1 LPIKT
6 YRGVQSL
13 RFVSAVLV
21 VAVHAC
27 RWFNRDAAAGA
38 AAPEGELLGDLCVA
52 TFFLISGFVVVHV
65 VRSGH
70 EPDWKTFALRRAI
83 RILPLA
89 WAMTTIKVVAA
100 VLAPDAMFDGGLTPT
115 RIVASF
121 LLVPSRDPEGMVRLL
136 WGVEWTLVFEM
147 AFYVLVA
154 IAIAIRLDPIVL
166 ATPVIL
172 MVAGLSIWRP
182 VGGSVLWFYA
192 DPIILFLAAGMWIA
206 QATHTMKAWP
216 ASAVTLAA
224 ALLYATAEALR
235 GDSTS
240 LVAGLVF
247 AAVTGVFALLVIAEP
262 YVGKRIPRWLVLGG
276 DTAFALYLTHPLV
289 AQVLPRVLGR
299 LGVTEVPWF
308 PVVLVSIAL
317 SIGLGWFVHRRID
330 MPLGRLL
337 RGKLIRPRSPR
348 PLETR

>member
-1 LPIKT
+1 
-6 YRGVQSL
+6 VQSL

-27 RWFNRDAAAGA
+27 RWYNRDTGAGA
-38 AAPEGELLGDLCVA
+38 VAPEGELLGDLCVA

-89 WAMTTIKVVAA
+89 WAMTSVKIMAA

-115 RIVASF
+115 RILASF
-121 LLVPSRDPEGMVRLL
+121 LLVPSRDPEGAVRLL

-147 AFYVLVA
+147 AFYLLVT
-154 IAIAIRLDPIVL
+154 IAIAIRLDPVVL

-172 MVAGLSIWRP
+172 MVAALSIWRP
-182 VGGSVLWFYA
+182 GGGSVLWFYA
-192 DPIILFLAAGMWIA
+192 DPLILFLAAGMWIA
-206 QATHTMKAWP
+206 QATHTRKAWP
-216 ASAVTLAA
+216 ASVVTLVA
-224 ALLYATAEALR
+224 ALLWATTEALR
-235 GDSTS
+235 GESTA
-240 LVAGLVF
+240 LDAGLEF

-262 YVGKRIPRWLVLGG
+262 YVGKRIPGWLVLGG

-299 LGVTEVPWF
+299 LGVVDMPWF

-317 SIGLGWFVHRRID
+317 SIGLGWFVHQWIDLPVGRALRR
-330 MPLGRLL
+330 RLV
-337 RGKLIRPRSPR
+337 RPRPR
-348 PLETR
+348 RLAAMR

>member
-27 RWFNRDAAAGA
+27 RWYNRDTGAGA
-38 AAPEGELLGDLCVA
+38 VAPEGELLGDLCVA

-89 WAMTTIKVVAA
+89 WAMTSVKIMAA

-115 RIVASF
+115 RILASF
-121 LLVPSRDPEGMVRLL
+121 LLVPSRDPEGAIRLL

-147 AFYVLVA
+147 AFYLLVA
-154 IAIAIRLDPIVL
+154 IAIAIRLDPVVL

-172 MVAGLSIWRP
+172 MVAALSIWRP
-182 VGGSVLWFYA
+182 GGGSVLWFYA
-192 DPIILFLAAGMWIA
+192 DPLILFLAAGMWIA
-206 QATHTMKAWP
+206 QATHTRKTWP
-216 ASAVTLAA
+216 ASVVTLVA
-224 ALLYATAEALR
+224 ALLYATTEALR
-235 GDSTS
+235 GESTA
-240 LVAGLVF
+240 LEAGLVF

-262 YVGKRIPRWLVLGG
+262 YVGKRIPGWLVLGG

-299 LGVTEVPWF
+299 LGVVDMPWF

-317 SIGLGWFVHRRID
+317 SIGLGWFVHQWIDLPVGRALRR
-330 MPLGRLL
+330 RLV
-337 RGKLIRPRSPR
+337 RPRPR
-348 PLETR
+348 RLAAMR

>member
-27 RWFNRDAAAGA
+27 RWFNRDTGAGA
-38 AAPEGELLGDLCVA
+38 VAPEGELLGDLCVA

-89 WAMTTIKVVAA
+89 WAMTSIKIVAA

-115 RIVASF
+115 RILTSF

-147 AFYVLVA
+147 AFYLLVT
-154 IAIAIRLDPIVL
+154 IAIALRLDPVVL
-166 ATPVIL
+166 VTPVIL
-172 MVAGLSIWRP
+172 VVSALSIWRP
-182 VGGSVLWFYA
+182 GGGSVLWFYA
-192 DPIILFLAAGMWIA
+192 DPIVLFLAAGMWIGR
-206 QATHTMKAWP
+206 ATHTGRAWP
-216 ASAVTLAA
+216 TSAV
-224 ALLYATAEALR
+224 ALVAMLFYTTTNALR
-235 GDSTS
+235 GASTA
-240 LVAGLVF
+240 VDAGLVF
-247 AAVTGVFALLVIAEP
+247 AVVTGVFALLVIAEP
-262 YVGKRIPRWLVLGG
+262 HVGERIPRWLVLAG

-289 AQVLPRVLGR
+289 AQVFPRVLGR

-317 SIGLGWFVHRRID
+317 SIGLGWFVHQWID
-330 MPLGRLL
+330 MPLGRAL
-337 RGKLIRPRSPR
+337 RGRLIRPRSPR

>member
-1 LPIKT
+1 MPIKT

-27 RWFNRDAAAGA
+27 RWYNRDTGAGA
-38 AAPEGELLGDLCVA
+38 VAPEGELLGDLCVA

-89 WAMTTIKVVAA
+89 WAMTSVKIMAA

-115 RIVASF
+115 RILASF
-121 LLVPSRDPEGMVRLL
+121 LLVPSRDPEGAIRLL

-147 AFYVLVA
+147 AFYLLVT
-154 IAIAIRLDPIVL
+154 IAIAIRLDPVVL

-172 MVAGLSIWRP
+172 MVAALAIRRP
-182 VGGSVLWFYA
+182 DGGSVFWFYA
-192 DPIILFLAAGMWIA
+192 DPIVLFLAAGMWIA
-206 QATHTMKAWP
+206 QATHTRKAWP
-216 ASAVTLAA
+216 ASAVTLVA
-224 ALLYATAEALR
+224 ALLYATTEALR
-235 GDSTS
+235 GESTA
-240 LVAGLVF
+240 LDAGLVF

-262 YVGKRIPRWLVLGG
+262 YVGKRIPGWLVLGG

-299 LGVTEVPWF
+299 LGVVDMPWF

-317 SIGLGWFVHRRID
+317 SIGLGWFVHQWIDLPVGRALRR
-330 MPLGRLL
+330 RLV
-337 RGKLIRPRSPR
+337 RPRPR
-348 PLETR
+348 RLAAMR